1 MPNCNSAYCLCG
13 ELFGPV
19 VGDIILITGDW
30 QNKAAKELDHLVSE
44 ALADSKYLWSK
55 NALGGMAS
63 GDNRVI
69 FDAGC
74 RHDPKMIAHEDFHV
88 RLQKKYGCFSFH
100 SDILEES
107 FAEAYTSIKFDSAAL
122 QEEAVIGSEKCRK
135 GFNKLLEHKTKQ
147 LEDII
152 KSNPS
157 TLKGYSEYPSLLFDL
172 AYEAYVDLGIKFLRQ
187 YKIRK
192 TVGELAVAEAMI
204 AQTSDHRD
212 GANYLNSKLKKDKQ
226 IGDILNIKSVYADMS
241 LFLGVLADNFCFEI
255 YGMKADKSFYK
266 GLIESAL
273 KILVPGLR
281 NESSLRVL
289 PKAYSKLFKKE

>member
-1 MPNCNSAYCLCG
+1 MPNCNYVYCLCD
-13 ELFGPV
+13 ELFGPI
-19 VGDIILITGDW
+19 VGDITLITGDW

-44 ALADSKYLWSK
+44 MLADSKYLWSK
-55 NALGGMAS
+55 NALGGIAS

-69 FDAGC
+69 FDARR

-88 RLQKKYGCFSFH
+88 RIQKRYGNFSVH
-100 SDILEES
+100 SYILEES

-122 QEEAVIGSEKCRK
+122 QEEAVINSEKCRN
-135 GFNKLLEHKTKQ
+135 GFNQLLEHKTKQ

-172 AYEAYVDLGIKFLRQ
+172 AYEAYVDLGIKFFRQ
-187 YKIRK
+187 YRIRK
-192 TVGELAVAEAMI
+192 TMEGLAVAEKMVE
-204 AQTSDHRD
+204 QTADHRD

-226 IGDILNIKSVYADMS
+226 IGDILNIKSAYADIS
-241 LFLGVLADNFCFEI
+241 LFLEVLTNNFCFDV
-255 YGMKADKSFYK
+255 YGMKADKNFYK
-266 GLIESAL
+266 GFIESAL
-273 KILVPGLR
+273 KILVPSLR
-281 NESSLRVL
+281 NESSLQVR